1 MPTNPSIFIPM
12 KRLLLCLVCLFHL
25 ASVQAQRET
34 ESDEAPLLNATQ
46 GVRFQ
51 KDSLYAINMRFR
63 MQNRF
68 FYESEDGANL
78 SPSSLGFLVR
88 RLRFRLD
95 GFLFDPRLAYYIQ
108 LSFSRNDLGLTNS
121 DVAEPI
127 RDAMIYYHFS
137 PKFYIGFG
145 QSKLP
150 GNRQRVVS
158 SGNLQLPER
167 SPVNNLLTLDRDV
180 GVFFYATLPLGQ
192 QVVRFKGAISSGEGR
207 NALPRDAGLAYTLRA
222 EWLPLGK
229 FKNSGDYSEGALEEE
244 DKPKVSIAL
253 GGHFNQWAIRQAGT
267 HGIEMQSAT
276 DFQALFAD
284 IAFKYKGWSLM
295 SEAIY
300 KTGNLP
306 ATGILPIL
314 GHGIL
319 VQAGK
324 MLGKKTELVLR
335 WAQFVPN
342 PAVELSYPQRS
353 QSGLGFN
360 WYIKGH
366 RIKSQLFFGYE
377 QIGTRWDLNHTG
389 NQWLGQFQVEF
400 GI

>member
-1 MPTNPSIFIPM
+1 
-12 KRLLLCLVCLFHL
+12 
-25 ASVQAQRET
+25 
-34 ESDEAPLLNATQ
+34 
-46 GVRFQ
+46 
-51 KDSLYAINMRFR
+51 

-192 QVVRFKGAISSGEGR
+192 QVVRIKGAISSGEGR

-377 QIGTRWDLNHTG
+377 QLGTRWDLNHTG

>member
-1 MPTNPSIFIPM
+1 MNGFFLMLLAVLPS
-12 KRLLLCLVCLFHL
+12 L
-25 ASVQAQRET
+25 AIQAQRET
-34 ESDEAPLLNATQ
+34 ESDEAPLLKTSQ
-46 GVRFQ
+46 GIRFQ
-51 KDSLYAINMRFR
+51 KDSLYSINMRFR

-78 SPSSLGFLVR
+78 TPSSLGFLVR

-145 QSKLP
+145 QGKLP

-180 GVFFYATLPLGQ
+180 GAFFYASLPLGQ
-192 QVVRFKGAISSGEGR
+192 QVFRLKGAISSGEGR

-222 EWLPLGK
+222 EWLPFGA
-229 FKNSGDYSEGALEEE
+229 FKNNGDYSEGALEGE
-244 DKPKVSIAL
+244 DKPKVSIAV

-267 HGIEMQSAT
+267 HGMEMQSAA

-306 ATGILPIL
+306 AASAVLPIFGQGL
-314 GHGIL
+314 L

-324 MLGKKTELVLR
+324 MLGNKTELVLR

-342 PAVELSYPQRS
+342 SSVKLAYLQRS

-360 WYIKGH
+360 WYFQGH

-377 QIGTRWDLNHTG
+377 QLGTRWDLNHTG
-389 NQWLGQFQVEF
+389 NQWVGQFQVEF

>member
-1 MPTNPSIFIPM
+1 M
-12 KRLLLCLVCLFHL
+12 KRVLICLVCLFHL

-192 QVVRFKGAISSGEGR
+192 QVVRFKGAISSSEGR

-229 FKNSGDYSEGALEEE
+229 FKNSGD
-244 DKPKVSIAL
+244 
-253 GGHFNQWAIRQAGT
+253 
-267 HGIEMQSAT
+267 
-276 DFQALFAD
+276 
-284 IAFKYKGWSLM
+284 
-295 SEAIY
+295 
-300 KTGNLP
+300 
-306 ATGILPIL
+306 
-314 GHGIL
+314 
-319 VQAGK
+319 
-324 MLGKKTELVLR
+324 
-335 WAQFVPN
+335 
-342 PAVELSYPQRS
+342 
-353 QSGLGFN
+353 
-360 WYIKGH
+360 
-366 RIKSQLFFGYE
+366 
-377 QIGTRWDLNHTG
+377 
-389 NQWLGQFQVEF
+389 
-400 GI
+400 

>member
-1 MPTNPSIFIPM
+1 M
-12 KRLLLCLVCLFHL
+12 KRFLLCLVCLFHF

-34 ESDEAPLLNATQ
+34 ESDEAPLLNATK
-46 GVRFQ
+46 GIRFQ
-51 KDSLYAINMRFR
+51 KDSLFSINMRFR

-78 SPSSLGFLVR
+78 TPSSLGFLVR

-158 SGNLQLPER
+158 SGNLQMPER

-180 GVFFYATLPLGQ
+180 GAFFYATLPLGQ

-229 FKNSGDYSEGALEEE
+229 FKNNGDYSEGALEEE

-267 HGIEMQSAT
+267 HGVEMQSTT
-276 DFQALFAD
+276 DFHALLAD
-284 IAFKYKGWSLM
+284 IAFKYKGWSLV

-306 ATGILPIL
+306 ASGILPIL

-335 WAQFVPN
+335 WA
-342 PAVELSYPQRS
+342 
-353 QSGLGFN
+353 
-360 WYIKGH
+360 
-366 RIKSQLFFGYE
+366 
-377 QIGTRWDLNHTG
+377 
-389 NQWLGQFQVEF
+389 
-400 GI
+400 

>member
-1 MPTNPSIFIPM
+1 MKWLFFFLLAVLPS
-12 KRLLLCLVCLFHL
+12 L
-25 ASVQAQRET
+25 AVRAQRET
-34 ESDEAPLLNATQ
+34 ESDEAPLLTATK

-51 KDSLYAINMRFR
+51 KDSLYLVNVRFR

-68 FYESEDGANL
+68 FYESEGGANL
-78 SPSSLGFLVR
+78 NPARLGFLVR
-88 RLRFRLD
+88 RLRFRFD

-108 LSFSRNDLGLTNS
+108 LSFSRNDLGLASGT
-121 DVAEPI
+121 VAEPI

-137 PKFYIGFG
+137 PNFYIGFG

-180 GVFFYATLPLGQ
+180 GAFFYATLPLGQ
-192 QVVRFKGAISSGEGR
+192 QVFRFKGAISSGEGR

-229 FKNSGDYSEGALEEE
+229 FKNSGDYSEGDLEGEE
-244 DKPKVSIAL
+244 KPKLSLAV
-253 GGHFNQWAIRQAGT
+253 GGHVNQWAIRQAGT
-267 HGIEMQSAT
+267 HGLDMQSPT
-276 DFQALFAD
+276 DFQALLAD
-284 IAFKYKGWSLM
+284 IAFKYRGWSFM
-295 SEAIY
+295 AEAIF
-300 KTGNLP
+300 KTGTLP
-306 ATGILPIL
+306 PSNGIQPIL

-324 MLGKKTELVLR
+324 MLGEKTELVLR
-335 WAQFVPN
+335 YAQFVPN

-360 WYIKGH
+360 WYLKGH

-377 QIGTRWDLNHTG
+377 QTGQRWDLNHTG
-389 NQWLGQFQVEF
+389 NQWVGQFQVEF

>member
-1 MPTNPSIFIPM
+1 M
-12 KRLLLCLVCLFHL
+12 KRVLICLVCLLHL

-229 FKNSGDYSEGALEEE
+229 FKNSGDYSEGALEDE

-306 ATGILPIL
+306 AIGILPIL

-342 PAVELSYPQRS
+342 PTVELSYPQRS

-377 QIGTRWDLNHTG
+377 QLGTRWDLNHTG